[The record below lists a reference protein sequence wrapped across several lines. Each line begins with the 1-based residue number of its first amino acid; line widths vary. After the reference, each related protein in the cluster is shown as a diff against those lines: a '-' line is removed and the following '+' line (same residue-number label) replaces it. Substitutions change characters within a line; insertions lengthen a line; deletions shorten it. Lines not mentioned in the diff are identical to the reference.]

1 MKILFLGTGAADFPS
16 EKAGVN
22 GFRRT
27 SSALIDE
34 QILIDP
40 GPWVM
45 DAIKEYGVDATKI
58 KYILNT
64 HLHSDHFCQDTL
76 ASLTALGAEFVE
88 TKDKDVIE
96 LDNYTIE
103 AYKGNH
109 TIDVCHFMIKSQGK
123 CLFYALDGAWL
134 QYGEIRAIWKN
145 KPDLAVFDATVG
157 FVEKDWR
164 VFEHNNLN
172 MVIEM
177 KKSIDTD
184 IKKYVISH
192 MAYTLHTD
200 HDTLAREMEKHQI
213 ITAYDGLELDV

>member
-1 MKILFLGTGAADFPS
+1 MKILFLGTGAADFP
-16 EKAGVN
+16 ERKEGVS

-27 SSALIDE
+27 ASALVDGVL
-34 QILIDP
+34 LIDP
-40 GPWVM
+40 GPWVL
-45 DAIKEYGVDATKI
+45 DAIKEYGVDDKSI
-58 KYILNT
+58 KYIINT
-64 HLHSDHFCQDTL
+64 HRHGDHYSQSTVDFLLSAGAQFVDIKAGEKITL
-76 ASLTALGAEFVE
+76 G
-88 TKDKDVIE
+88 D
-96 LDNYTIE
+96 YYIE

-109 TIDVCHFMIKSQGK
+109 TIDVCHFIIKDGEK

-134 QYGEIRAIWKN
+134 QYEEIRAVWKN

-177 KKSIDTD
+177 KKSIDKD

-200 HDTLAREMEKHQI
+200 HQTLAEEMEKHGI
-213 ITAYDGLELDV
+213 VTAYDGLSIEL

>member
-16 EKAGVN
+16 SKEGVI

-27 SSALIDE
+27 ASALVDDR
-34 QILIDP
+34 ILIDP
-40 GPWVM
+40 GPWVR
-45 DAIKEYGVDATKI
+45 DAISEYGVNVKKI
-58 KYILNT
+58 KYVLNT
-64 HLHSDHFCQDTL
+64 HRHSDHFNQETL
-76 ASLTALGAEFVE
+76 DFLVENGATFIE
-88 TKDKDVIE
+88 TKDKDVITLGE
-96 LDNYTIE
+96 YTVE

-109 TIDVCHFMIKSQGK
+109 TAAACHFIIKNGDT
-123 CLFYALDGAWL
+123 CLFYGLDGAWL
-134 QYGEIRAIWKN
+134 QYEEIRAIWKN

-200 HDTLAREMEKHQI
+200 HDTLAREMEKYDI
-213 ITAYDGLELDV
+213 VTAYDGLEIEF

>member
-1 MKILFLGTGAADFPS
+1 MKILFLGTGAADFPQD
-16 EKAGVN
+16 KTVH

-27 SSALIDE
+27 SSALIDSS
-34 QILIDP
+34 ILIDP
-40 GPWVM
+40 GPWVL
-45 DAIKEYGVDATKI
+45 DAIEEFGVDVKKI

-64 HLHSDHFCQDTL
+64 HLHDDHYCKDTL
-76 ASLTALGAEFVE
+76 DYLLTQGATFVE
-88 TKDKDVIE
+88 TKDKDVIS
-96 LDNYTIE
+96 LGDYTVE
-103 AYKGNH
+103 AYRGNH
-109 TIDVCHFMIKSQGK
+109 TENVCHFIIKNGEA
-123 CLFYALDGAWL
+123 CLFYGLDGAWL
-134 QYGEIRAIWKN
+134 QYEEIRAIWKH
-145 KPDLAVFDATVG
+145 KPSLAVFDATVG

-200 HDTLAREMEKHQI
+200 HQTLCREMEKHG
-213 ITAYDGLELDV
+213 ITVAYDGLEIEF

>member
-1 MKILFLGTGAADFPS
+1 MKILFLGTGAADFPES
-16 EKAGVN
+16 REGVT

-27 SSALIDE
+27 ASALIDKVL
-34 QILIDP
+34 LIDP
-40 GPWVM
+40 GPWVL
-45 DAIKEYGVDATKI
+45 DAIMEYGVDASKI
-58 KYILNT
+58 KYIINT
-64 HLHSDHFCQDTL
+64 HRHSDHFDEK
-76 ASLTALGAEFVE
+76 AVDFLTKKGAEL
-88 TKDKDVIE
+88 IE
-96 LDNYTIE
+96 IKAGDSLVLGKYEIE

-109 TIDVCHFMIKSQGK
+109 TIDVCHFIIKNGGT
-123 CLFYALDGAWL
+123 CLFYGLDGAWL
-134 QYGEIRAIWKN
+134 QYEEIQAIWKH

-177 KKSIDTD
+177 KKSIDRD

-200 HDTLAREMEKHQI
+200 HEALSQEMEKHGI
-213 ITAYDGLELDV
+213 ITAYDGLEIEF

>member
-1 MKILFLGTGAADFPS
+1 MKILFLGTGAADFPEDKS
-16 EKAGVN
+16 GVE

-27 SSALIDE
+27 SSALIDDT
-34 QILIDP
+34 ILIDP
-40 GPWVM
+40 GPWVL
-45 DAIKEYGVDATKI
+45 DAIEEYKVDATKI

-64 HLHSDHFCQDTL
+64 HLHSDHYCQETVDFL
-76 ASLTALGAEFVE
+76 ISQGAKFIE
-88 TKDKDVIE
+88 TRDKDVFR
-96 LDNYTIE
+96 LDNYEIE

-109 TIDVCHFMIKSQGK
+109 TIEVCHFIIKSGET
-123 CLFYALDGAWL
+123 CMFYGLDGAWL
-134 QYGEIRAIWKN
+134 QYEEICAIWKS

-184 IKKYVISH
+184 IKRYVISH

-200 HDTLAREMEKHQI
+200 HKTLAKEMEKHGI
-213 ITAYDGLELDV
+213 ITAYDGMEIEF

>member
-1 MKILFLGTGAADFPS
+1 MKILFLGTGAADFPQD
-16 EKAGVN
+16 KQGVK

-27 SSALIDE
+27 SSLLIDE
-34 QILIDP
+34 KILIDP
-40 GPWVM
+40 GPWVR
-45 DAIKEYGVDATKI
+45 DAVEEFGVDVSKI

-64 HLHSDHFCQDTL
+64 HNHSDHYCQDTVDYL
-76 ASLTALGAEFVE
+76 VAQGAIFIE
-88 TKDKDVIE
+88 TKDKDIIS
-96 LDNYTIE
+96 LDDYTIE

-109 TIDVCHFMIKSQGK
+109 TVPVCHFMIKNGHT
-123 CLFYALDGAWL
+123 CLFYGLDGAWL
-134 QYGEIRAIWKN
+134 QYEEICAIWKN

-157 FVEKDWR
+157 FIEKDWR

-177 KKSIDTD
+177 KKSIDQD

-200 HDTLAREMEKHQI
+200 HDTLTKEMAKHGI
-213 ITAYDGLELDV
+213 LTAYDGMEIEF

>member
-1 MKILFLGTGAADFPS
+1 MKILFLGTGAADFP
-16 EKAGVN
+16 KDKNGVV

-27 SSALIDE
+27 SSALIDNK
-34 QILIDP
+34 ILIDP
-40 GPWVM
+40 GPWVR
-45 DAIKEYGVDATKI
+45 DAINEFGVNLKGI

-64 HLHSDHFCQDTL
+64 HRHSDHYCQESVDFL
-76 ASLTALGAEFVE
+76 VENGATFVDI
-88 TKDKDVIE
+88 KDKDTLC
-96 LDNYTIE
+96 LDGYTVE

-109 TIDVCHFMIKSQGK
+109 TAEVCHFIIKDGRS
-123 CLFYALDGAWL
+123 CLFYGLDGAWL
-134 QYGEIRAIWKN
+134 QYEEIIAIWKN
-145 KPDLAVFDATVG
+145 KPDLAVLDATVG
-157 FVEKDWR
+157 FIEKDWR

-200 HDTLAREMEKHQI
+200 HETLASEMEKHNI
-213 ITAYDGLELDV
+213 ITAYDGLEIEF

>member
-1 MKILFLGTGAADFPS
+1 MKILFLGTGAADFPTD
-16 EKAGVN
+16 KTGVE

-27 SSALIDE
+27 SSALIDGTL
-34 QILIDP
+34 LIDP
-40 GPWVM
+40 GPWVR
-45 DAIKEYGVDATKI
+45 DALEEYGVDPAEI

-64 HLHSDHFCQDTL
+64 HRHSDHYCRETVDYL
-76 ASLTALGAEFVE
+76 VSLGAEFVE
-88 TKDKDVIE
+88 TKDKDFFE
-96 LDNYTIE
+96 LGNFQIS

-109 TIDVCHFMIKSQGK
+109 TIPVCHFIIKSGGA
-123 CLFYALDGAWL
+123 CLFYGLDGAWL
-134 QYGEIRAIWKN
+134 QYEEIHAIWKN

-157 FVEKDWR
+157 FIEKDWR

-200 HDTLAREMEKHQI
+200 HATLSREMEKHGI
-213 ITAYDGLELDV
+213 ITAYDGMTIEI

>member
-1 MKILFLGTGAADFPS
+1 MKILFLGTGAADFPQD
-16 EKAGVN
+16 KVGVV

-27 SSALIDE
+27 ASALIDG

-40 GPWVM
+40 GPWVR
-45 DAIKEYGVDATKI
+45 DAILEYGVDVKKI
-58 KYILNT
+58 KYVLNT
-64 HLHSDHFCQDTL
+64 HRHSDHFNRE
-76 ASLTALGAEFVE
+76 ALDFLVENGATFVE
-88 TKDKDVIE
+88 TKDRDTLCLGDYE
-96 LDNYTIE
+96 IE

-109 TIDVCHFMIKSQGK
+109 TTPVCHFIIKNRGA
-123 CLFYALDGAWL
+123 CLFYGLDGAWL
-134 QYGEIRAIWKN
+134 QYEEIRAIWKS

-177 KKSIDTD
+177 KKSIDKD

-200 HDTLAREMEKHQI
+200 HDTLAREMEKHGI
-213 ITAYDGLELDV
+213 VTAYDGLEIEF